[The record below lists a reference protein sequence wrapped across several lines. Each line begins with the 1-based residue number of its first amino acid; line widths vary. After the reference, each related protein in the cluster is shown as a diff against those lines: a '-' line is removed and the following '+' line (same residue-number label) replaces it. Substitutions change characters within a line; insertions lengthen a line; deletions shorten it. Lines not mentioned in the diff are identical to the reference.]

1 LRWLERPLIFATIAA
16 LLLAAI
22 AGGFGTSRLLDR
34 SGEDGGRAGIP
45 AAVVQSS
52 PTAASDETLL
62 ELTIPAELV
71 PSGEGIVPAI
81 GLNLLEPGRSGTWE
95 PICCSGP
102 MLEYVV
108 SGVYT
113 VRPEAEID
121 VIRASG
127 ETERIAAGAEA
138 TLQAGDAL
146 FTDITVPM
154 ESANHGTEPVEIL
167 NWFLVDSDGAV
178 FGGKAF
184 PGWIQNGEDIPWAP
198 FDLTGSLMLRLRMVQ
213 AEPGSS
219 ISPDTGAIQMAM
231 AALGQA
237 GWLTFPEDGSA
248 VVNSFGDDLVAV
260 YVLTLESADSG
271 PATPES

>member
-1 LRWLERPLIFATIAA
+1 
-16 LLLAAI
+16 
-22 AGGFGTSRLLDR
+22 
-34 SGEDGGRAGIP
+34 
-45 AAVVQSS
+45 
-52 PTAASDETLL
+52 
-62 ELTIPAELV
+62 
-71 PSGEGIVPAI
+71 
-81 GLNLLEPGRSGTWE
+81 
-95 PICCSGP
+95 

-121 VIRASG
+121 VIRTSG

-146 FTDITVPM
+146 FTDITVRM
-154 ESANHGTEPVEIL
+154 ESANHGTEAVEIL

-184 PGWIQNGEDIPWAP
+184 PGWVQNGEDIPWAP
-198 FDLTGSLMLRLRMVQ
+198 FDLTGPLTVRLRLVQ
-213 AEPGSS
+213 AEPGTS
-219 ISPDTGAIQMAM
+219 ISPSPGTVQMAM
-231 AALGQA
+231 ATAGQT

-248 VVNSFGDDLVAV
+248 VVNSFGDSVVAV

-271 PATPES
+271 PATPEP

>member
-22 AGGFGTSRLLDR
+22 AGGFGASRLLDR
-34 SGEDGGRAGIP
+34 SGDGGRAGIP
-45 AAVVQSS
+45 AAVMESS
-52 PTAASDETLL
+52 PTAESDETML
-62 ELTIPAELV
+62 ETTIPAELV
-71 PSGEGIVPAI
+71 PSGDGIVPAI

-102 MLEYVV
+102 MLEYVI

-121 VIRASG
+121 VIRAGG
-127 ETERIAAGAEA
+127 ETARIAAGTEA
-138 TLQAGDAL
+138 TLEAGDAVL
-146 FTDITVPM
+146 TDITVPM

-167 NWFLVDSDGAV
+167 TWFLVDSDGAV

-184 PGWIQNGEDIPWAP
+184 PGWVQNGEDIPWAP
-198 FDLTGSLMLRLRMVQ
+198 FALAGPLTLRLRLVQ
-213 AEPGSS
+213 AEPGTS
-219 ISPDTGAIQMAM
+219 ISPSPGTVQMAM
-231 AALGQA
+231 AASGQT

-248 VVNSFGDDLVAV
+248 VVNSFGDALVRV
-260 YVLTLESADSG
+260 HVLTLESADSG